1 MLKAIPDIEGFK
13 FSFWSNENDEPIHV
27 HVYKAGAVAKFWI
40 QREVRLDWNKALRSR
55 NFDVYSQ
62 FSRSN
67 SMPSKGRAKLT
78 FKSKIDP
85 RLIPTDSA
93 PGFEI
98 ADVKV
103 TESAV
108 EVWLS
113 DGRIIITPLSWYP
126 TLEAAT
132 PKQRRGFE
140 NLGVGLAWEEL
151 DLHLSVEGMLT
162 GKREFRR
169 PSHAVA

>member
-1 MLKAIPDIEGFK
+1 VVQDTQSRTGYQFVDGYGGRRH
-13 FSFWSNENDEPIHV
+13 FSTKV
-27 HVYKAGAVAKFWI
+27 RAKP
-40 QREVRLDWNKALRSR
+40 
-55 NFDVYSQ
+55 SQ
-62 FSRSN
+62 KR
-67 SMPSKGRAKLT
+67 GKLT
-78 FKSKIDP
+78 FKGKIDP

-98 ADVKV
+98 ADVQI

-113 DGRIIITPLSWYP
+113 DGRIIITPVSWYP

-140 NLGVGLAWEEL
+140 NLGVGLAWDEL
-151 DLHLSVEGMLT
+151 DLHLSVEGMLA

-169 PSHAVA
+169 RLTLSLNGQS